1 MKIIFH
7 RDFHKRY
14 CKLRKGEQR
23 KVDDRIRLFEKYPFH
38 PPLNNHALRH
48 PYEGSRSINITGDL
62 RAIYEELDP
71 DTVHFITIGTHPELY
86 E

>member
-14 CKLRKGEQR
+14 EKMRPSEQKR
-23 KVDDRIRLFEKYPFH
+23 TDERIRIFQQNRSH
-38 PPLNNHALRH
+38 PILNNHTLSY
-48 PYEGSRSINITGDL
+48 PYEGCRSINITGDL
-62 RAIYEELDP
+62 RAVFREIAP
-71 DTVHFITIGTHPELY
+71 DVIRFIIAGTHAELY